1 VTLPER
7 CKSFFARPHLRLI
20 ALVGLIVPRRL
31 RADWRQEWEAE
42 LQYRERL
49 LEDWQRLDGRA
60 KLDLLWRSLAAFG
73 DALWMQSYRWEDD
86 MIQDL
91 RYGLRMLFKQPAFTL
106 VAVLSLAL
114 GIGANTAIF
123 SLLDAVLLKSL
134 PVRQPDRLLLFGK
147 AESSGMTNGFPNE
160 SCDLFSYPFYQEVQ
174 QRNDVFSDVA
184 GLLSMT
190 WNVHG
195 AAGVNG
201 AGGEMQPL
209 QVQLVSGTYF
219 STLGVNAALGRTFT
233 ADDDVT
239 PGAHPVAVVSHA
251 WWQSRMGGDP
261 AALGQTITIDQTAYT
276 IVGVAPAEFFG
287 TTVGQAPDVYVPLAM
302 EAQMP
307 PAHWNLRNDKLGQSL
322 YLIGR
327 LKDGVSREQANA
339 AVNLLFKQSLQEMA
353 GPQPAAERVQDIA
366 RARIELTPAGK
377 GISELR
383 SEFSLSLRILMAVV
397 GFVLLIACA
406 NVANLLLARAA
417 NRRREFA
424 VRMAMGAGRVRMIR
438 QLLTESVLLAALGG
452 GAGVLLA
459 WWGSRLLVGMASS
472 SAAPL
477 PLDVTP
483 NLRIL
488 GFTLLA
494 SLISAVIFGTAPALR
509 AARIEP
515 NTELKGGRGAA
526 RATSQSPLGKALVI
540 AQVALS
546 LVLLVGA
553 GLFVRTL
560 INLQNVPTGFNQH
573 NVMLFAIDTAA
584 TGLKDEQYPAL
595 LRQVEEKVEAV
606 PGVEADAFAFLMLN
620 QGGWTSLIST
630 RDLTVTD
637 IESRLVRQNVVGQ
650 DYFAAMGIPLLQG
663 RSFGPQDTEKSQKV
677 AVISETMAQRFF
689 ADGSPLGR
697 RFGVNGPESRDKIE
711 VIGVVKDSKYISL
724 TESPAAI
731 AFYPSAQHPQPLG
744 NFVVRFSGAP
754 DAVIPQVR
762 QAIQEVNR
770 SLPIDEVVSLSEHVG
785 RSLTQPKLVARLAA
799 FFGLLALLLAS
810 VGLYGVLSYAV
821 VRRTNEIGIRMAL
834 GAQSR
839 DVLWLV
845 LREAMTLV
853 VIGVAIGL
861 VASLAVTQTA
871 SSLLFNLK
879 PNDPLT
885 ITLATLLLL
894 IVAALSGYLPARRA
908 SRVDPMVALR
918 YE

>member
-1 VTLPER
+1 MTLR
-7 CKSFFARPHLRLI
+7 ARYKSLLARPHLRLI
-20 ALVGLIVPRRL
+20 ALIGVIVPRRL
-31 RADWRQEWEAE
+31 RADWRQEWQAE
-42 LQYRERL
+42 LQYREQQL
-49 LEDWQRLDGRA
+49 ADWQRLDRRA
-60 KLDLLWRSLAAFG
+60 RLDLLRRSLSAFW

-147 AESSGMTNGFPNE
+147 GEEGGMTNSFPHR
-160 SCDLFSYPFYQEVQ
+160 SCDLFSYPFYQEVR

-184 GLLSMT
+184 SLLSMT

-195 AAGVNG
+195 TVN
-201 AGGEMQPL
+201 AGGTSGDMLPL
-209 QVQLVSGTYF
+209 QVQLVSGNYF
-219 STLGVNAALGRTFT
+219 EVLGVNAALGRTFT

-261 AALGQTITIDQTAYT
+261 AALGHAITIDQTAYT

-307 PAHWNLRNDKLGQSL
+307 PAHWNIRNEKLAQSL

-327 LKDGVSREQANA
+327 LKNDVSAEQAGA
-339 AVNLLFKQSLQEMA
+339 AVNLLFKQSLQAIA
-353 GPQPAAERVQDIA
+353 GPQPAAERAQAIE

-377 GISELR
+377 GVSELR
-383 SEFSLSLRILMAVV
+383 REFSLSLRILMAVV

-417 NRRREFA
+417 GRRKEFA
-424 VRMAMGAGRVRMIR
+424 VRMAMGAGRVRLIR
-438 QLLTESVLLAALGG
+438 QLLTESILLAALGG

-459 WWGSRLLVGMASS
+459 WWGSRMLIGMASS
-472 SAAPL
+472 SAEPL

-494 SLISAVIFGTAPALR
+494 SLLSAVVFGTAPALR

-526 RATSQSPLGKALVI
+526 RASSQSPLGRALVVG
-540 AQVALS
+540 QVALS
-546 LVLLVGA
+546 LLLLVGA

-560 INLQNVPTGFNQH
+560 VNLQSIPTGFNQR
-573 NVMLFAIDTAA
+573 NVMLFRVDSSAA
-584 TGLKDEQYPAL
+584 GIKDQQYPAL
-595 LRQVEEKVEAV
+595 LREVEEKVEAV
-606 PGVEADAFAFLMLN
+606 PGVEAAAFAFLTFS
-620 QGGWTSLIST
+620 QGGWTSLVET
-630 RDLTVTD
+630 HELTGTD
-637 IESRLVRQNVVGQ
+637 RESRVVRQNVVGQ
-650 DYFAAMGIPLLQG
+650 DYFAAMGIPLLEG
-663 RSFGPQDTEKSQKV
+663 RGFGPQDTDKSQKV
-677 AVISETMAQRFF
+677 AIISETMAQRFF
-689 ADGSPLGR
+689 PDGSPLGR
-697 RFGVNGPESRDKIE
+697 RFGTRGPQSINDIE
-711 VIGVVKDSKYISL
+711 VIGVVKDAKYQSL
-724 TESPAAI
+724 TEEARPVAY
-731 AFYPSAQHPQPLG
+731 YPSAQSPGPRG
-744 NFVVRFSGAP
+744 NLLVRFSGTP
-754 DAVIPQVR
+754 DTIVPQAR
-762 QAIQEVNR
+762 QAIQGVNHN
-770 SLPIDEVVSLSEHVG
+770 LPIDEVLSLDELIG

-799 FFGLLALLLAS
+799 FFGLLALLLAC
-810 VGLYGVLSYAV
+810 VGLYGVLSYSV

-834 GAQSR
+834 GAESR

-861 VASLAVTQTA
+861 AASLAVTQTA

-885 ITLATLLLL
+885 LVLATLLLL
-894 IVAALSGYLPARRA
+894 LVAALSGYLPARRA